1 MKFNTI
7 FKRFLAYFI
16 DILVITCITS
26 ALAYIS
32 FINPKYKEYLKVSEE
47 YNKITEQYYDKGLNT
62 IESIGY
68 VFCPQMI
75 NGIKTVSSHWVSL
88 VTKAMETYT
97 YDIRYVSISQ
107 LNDLVNNEINE
118 I

>member
-1 MKFNTI
+1 MAIHQKNVFDG
-7 FKRFLAYFI
+7 FR
-16 DILVITCITS
+16 TS
-26 ALAYIS
+26 H
-32 FINPKYKEYLKVSEE
+32 E
-47 YNKITEQYYDKGLNT
+47 LNT